1 MKIIRNSLICVL
13 LVFLVLMT
21 GCTQPPTEEMN
32 EAEEAVARAE
42 NDPNAVNYA
51 GNLIERA
58 KDSLAMMYEE
68 ADAKRYDSA
77 INYANDA
84 IDLAERAINEGS
96 GQAWLSK
103 NEATSVMG
111 NVGSQIIETEQRID
125 KAKAAK
131 LPLDYETIDRDF
143 NAAQRTFD
151 QARSALNSGRYQE
164 AIFLSNNV
172 RNSLSGIN
180 QKLGTTVM
188 EVVRKK

>member
-13 LVFLVLMT
+13 LVFLALMT

>member
-13 LVFLVLMT
+13 LVFLALMT

-32 EAEEAVARAE
+32 NAEEAVTRAQ
-42 NDPNAVNYA
+42 NDPDAVTYA
-51 GNLIERA
+51 GNLVERA
-58 KDSLAMMYEE
+58 KESLALMYEE

-84 IDLAERAINEGS
+84 INLAERAINEGFTES
-96 GQAWLSK
+96 LRVREQAINTLS
-103 NEATSVMG
+103 ALRPQLV
-111 NVGSQIIETEQRID
+111 ETQDRID
-125 KAKAAK
+125 NAKNAK
-131 LPLDYETIDRDF
+131 LPLDYDSIERDL
-143 NAAQRTFD
+143 NTARNGYD
-151 QARSALNSGRYQE
+151 QAQSAMTGGRYQE
-164 AIFLSNNV
+164 SIFLSNNI

>member
-13 LVFLVLMT
+13 LVFLALMT

-32 EAEEAVARAE
+32 NAEEAVTRAQ
-42 NDPNAVNYA
+42 NDPDAVTYA
-51 GNLIERA
+51 GNLVERA
-58 KDSLAMMYEE
+58 KESLALMYEE

-84 IDLAERAINEGS
+84 INLAERAINEGFTES
-96 GQAWLSK
+96 LRVREQAINTLS
-103 NEATSVMG
+103 ALRPQLV
-111 NVGSQIIETEQRID
+111 ETQDRID
-125 KAKAAK
+125 NAKNAN
-131 LPLDYETIDRDF
+131 LPLDYDSIERDL
-143 NAAQRTFD
+143 NTARNGYD
-151 QARSALNSGRYQE
+151 QAQSAMNNGRFQE
-164 AIFLSNNV
+164 SIFLSNTV